1 MKNTFFL
8 ICAGLMLTIG
18 AQAQTKKKAKA
29 AAPKVN
35 VPESV
40 DASFK
45 SNFTVAENNKWS
57 KNYTGNYVATFT
69 NADSRTQ
76 VTEFNPAGVW
86 VKSRTTF
93 DIANP
98 LPENI
103 TTAVQ
108 TKYSG
113 SSISELEKVE
123 IAGMKPYYRVKLT
136 TADTKTK
143 EIILN
148 EEGSMVRL

>member
-1 MKNTFFL
+1 MKNTFLL
-8 ICAGLMLTIG
+8 ICTGLMLTIG
-18 AQAQTKKKAKA
+18 AQAQTKKKAVTA
-29 AAPKVN
+29 KVN

-45 SNFTVAENNKWS
+45 TNFAVAENNKWS
-57 KNYTGNYVATFT
+57 KNYTGNYVATFK

-76 VTEFNPAGVW
+76 VSEFNPTGIW
-86 VKSRTTF
+86 VKTKTTF
-93 DIANP
+93 DVATP

-108 TKYSG
+108 TKYAG
-113 SSISELEKVE
+113 STINELEKVE
-123 IAGMKPYYRVKLT
+123 IAGMAPYYRVKLT

>member
-1 MKNTFFL
+1 MKNAFFL
-8 ICAGLMLTIG
+8 ICAALMLTLG
-18 AQAQTKKKAKA
+18 AQAQTKKTKTVA
-29 AAPKVN
+29 AKVN
-35 VPESV
+35 VPEAV

-45 SNFTVAENNKWS
+45 SNFAVAENNKWS

-76 VTEFNPAGVW
+76 VSEFNPAGVW
-86 VKSRTTF
+86 VKTKTSF
-93 DIANP
+93 DIANT

-108 TKYSG
+108 TKYTG
-113 SSISELEKVE
+113 ATINELDKVE

-136 TADTKTK
+136 TTDTKTN
-143 EIILN
+143 EIILS

>member
-8 ICAGLMLTIG
+8 ICTGLMLTIG
-18 AQAQTKKKAKA
+18 ANAQTKKKAVT
-29 AAPKVN
+29 PKVS
-35 VPESV
+35 VPEAV

-45 SNFTVAENNKWS
+45 TNFTVADNNKWS

-69 NADSRTQ
+69 NADTRKQ
-76 VTEFNPAGVW
+76 VSEFNPSGVQ
-86 VKSRTTF
+86 VKTKTTY
-93 DIANP
+93 DVANT

-103 TTAVQ
+103 TTAVN

-113 SSISELEKVE
+113 STINELEKVE
-123 IAGMKPYYRVKLT
+123 IAGMTPYYRVKLT

-143 EIILN
+143 EILLN

>member
-1 MKNTFFL
+1 MKTTLLL
-8 ICAGLMLTIG
+8 ICTGLMLTIG
-18 AQAQTKKKAKA
+18 AQAQTKKKAA
-29 AAPKVN
+29 VTPKVN

-69 NADSRTQ
+69 NADARTQ
-76 VTEFNPAGVW
+76 VSEFNPSGVW
-86 VKSRTTF
+86 VKSKTTF
-93 DIANP
+93 DVANP
-98 LPENI
+98 LPESI

-108 TKYSG
+108 AKYSG
-113 SSISELEKVE
+113 STINELEKVE
-123 IAGMKPYYRVKLT
+123 IAGMAPYYRVKLT

>member
-8 ICAGLMLTIG
+8 ICAGLMITFG
-18 AQAQTKKKAKA
+18 AEAQTKKKAVT
-29 AAPKVN
+29 PKVN

-45 SNFTVAENNKWS
+45 TNFTVADNNKWS

-69 NADSRTQ
+69 NAESRTQ
-76 VTEFNPAGVW
+76 VSEFNPSGVW
-86 VKSRTTF
+86 LKSKTTF
-93 DIANP
+93 DVAST

-108 TKYSG
+108 AKYAG
-113 SSISELEKVE
+113 AKIDELEKVE
-123 IAGMKPYYRVKLT
+123 IAGMTPYYRVKLT

>member
-1 MKNTFFL
+1 
-8 ICAGLMLTIG
+8 MLTIG
-18 AQAQTKKKAKA
+18 ANAQTKKKAVT
-29 AAPKVN
+29 PKVS
-35 VPESV
+35 VPEAV

-45 SNFTVAENNKWS
+45 TNFTVADNNKWS

-69 NADSRTQ
+69 NADTRKQ
-76 VTEFNPAGVW
+76 VSEFNPSGVW
-86 VKSRTTF
+86 VKTKTTY
-93 DIANP
+93 DVANT

-103 TTAVQ
+103 TTAVN

-113 SSISELEKVE
+113 STINELEKVE
-123 IAGMKPYYRVKLT
+123 IAGMTPYYRVKLT

-143 EIILN
+143 EILLN

>member
-8 ICAGLMLTIG
+8 ICAGLMITIG
-18 AQAQTKKKAKA
+18 AEAQTKKKAVT
-29 AAPKVN
+29 PKVS

-69 NADSRTQ
+69 NADSRVQ
-76 VTEFNPAGVW
+76 VSEFNPAGVW
-86 VKSRTTF
+86 VKSKTTF
-93 DIANP
+93 DVAST

-103 TTAVQ
+103 NTAIQ
-108 TKYSG
+108 ARYAGAK
-113 SSISELEKVE
+113 IDELEKVE
-123 IAGMKPYYRVKLT
+123 IAGMTPYYRVKLT
-136 TADTKTK
+136 TADTKQK
-143 EIILN
+143 EILLN

>member
-8 ICAGLMLTIG
+8 ICTGLMLTIG
-18 AQAQTKKKAKA
+18 ANAQTKKKAVT
-29 AAPKVN
+29 PKVS
-35 VPESV
+35 VPEAV

-45 SNFTVAENNKWS
+45 TNFTVADNNKWS

-69 NADSRTQ
+69 NADTRKQ
-76 VTEFNPAGVW
+76 VSEFNPSGVW
-86 VKSRTTF
+86 VKTKTTY
-93 DIANP
+93 DVANT

-103 TTAVQ
+103 TTAVN

-113 SSISELEKVE
+113 STINELEKVE
-123 IAGMKPYYRVKLT
+123 IAGMTPYYRVKLT

-143 EIILN
+143 EILLN

>member
-8 ICAGLMLTIG
+8 LCTGLMLSIG
-18 AQAQTKKKAKA
+18 AQAQTKKKTAT
-29 AAPKVN
+29 PKVS
-35 VPESV
+35 VPEAV

-45 SNFTVAENNKWS
+45 SNFTVADNNKWS

-69 NADSRTQ
+69 NADARTQ
-76 VTEFNPAGVW
+76 VTEFNPTGVW
-86 VKSRTTF
+86 IKTKTSF
-93 DIANP
+93 DVASP

-103 TTAVQ
+103 TTAVE
-108 TKYSG
+108 TKYAG
-113 SSISELEKVE
+113 SAINELEKVE
-123 IAGMKPYYRVKLT
+123 IAGLTPYYRVKLT
-136 TADTKTK
+136 TPDTKTK

>member
-8 ICAGLMLTIG
+8 ICAGLLLTIG
-18 AQAQTKKKAKA
+18 AQAQTKKTKTTAAKI
-29 AAPKVN
+29 N

-45 SNFTVAENNKWS
+45 SNFAVAENNKWS

-76 VTEFNPAGVW
+76 VSEFNPAGVW
-86 VKSRTTF
+86 VKSKTSFDVTTT
-93 DIANP
+93 

-108 TKYSG
+108 TKYTG
-113 SSISELEKVE
+113 ATINELDKVE

-143 EIILN
+143 EIIIN

>member
-8 ICAGLMLTIG
+8 ICAGLMLTVG
-18 AQAQTKKKAKA
+18 AQAQTKKKTVA
-29 AAPKVN
+29 AKVN

-45 SNFTVAENNKWS
+45 SNFAVAENNKWS

-69 NADSRTQ
+69 NADTRKQ
-76 VTEFNPAGVW
+76 VSEFNPSGVW
-86 VKSRTTF
+86 VKTKTTF
-93 DIANP
+93 DVANP

-103 TTAVQ
+103 TAAVQ

-113 SSISELEKVE
+113 STINELEKVE
-123 IAGMKPYYRVKLT
+123 IAGMTPYYRVKLT

-143 EIILN
+143 EILLN